1 MFRRATQPSAT
12 GPRWPMTRE
21 ARLALIDE
29 LERLRRDVAGA
40 FLPTDGLIHLPV
52 AKAERRLEVLT
63 SVLDLADEVDDADL
77 AIIGR
82 RVTLREPDGES
93 VTYSLVFPGDGD
105 PGQGWISGDSPMGAA
120 ILWHRAGD
128 VVEVEAPAGRRS
140 VTVLAIEG

>member
-1 MFRRATQPSAT
+1 MDRRAIQPSAAE
-12 GPRWPMTRE
+12 PRWPMTGE

-40 FLPTDGLIHLPV
+40 FLPSDGVIHLPV

-63 SVLDLADEVDDADL
+63 SVLDLADEVDGADL

-82 RVTLREPDGES
+82 RVTLQEEDGES

-105 PGQGWISGDSPMGAA
+105 PAQGWISADSPMGAA
-120 ILWHRAGD
+120 ILWHRAGA

-140 VTVLAIEG
+140 VTVLAIDD